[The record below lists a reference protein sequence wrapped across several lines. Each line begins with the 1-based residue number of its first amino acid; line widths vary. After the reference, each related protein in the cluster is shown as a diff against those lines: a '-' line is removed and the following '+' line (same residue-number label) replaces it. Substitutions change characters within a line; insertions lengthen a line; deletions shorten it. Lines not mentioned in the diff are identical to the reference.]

1 MYRIAVCDDD
11 PAAAEQNRAAVCCI
25 LDGQDLNYT
34 VDVFHAPAPLLAQ
47 LEQNPDRY
55 QLLLLDIQF
64 AGENGVDTAALLRER
79 QVDASIIYITDHPA
93 YALDSF
99 PTYPLEFLVKPVDEE
114 RLAAALNWDRLRRS
128 KSKPMRLNTGNG
140 SIPLE
145 DILYLEISG
154 RKTAVHTTQ
163 ENLLLS
169 DPLSKLEEPL
179 LGRSFCHSH
188 FSFLVNLSHVQRVD
202 RACLTLDNGETV
214 PVSRRYYQSLMNSYI
229 DYLKL

>member
-11 PAAAEQNRAAVCCI
+11 PVAAEQNRGAVCRI
-25 LDGQDLNYT
+25 LSGQDLNYT

-47 LEQNPDRY
+47 LEQDPDSY

-64 AGENGVDTAALLRER
+64 AGENGVDAAALLRDR

-99 PTYPLEFLVKPVDEE
+99 PTYPLEFLVKPVDEG
-114 RLAAALNWDRLRRS
+114 RLAAALSWDRLRRG
-128 KSKPMRLNTGNG
+128 KFKPMRLNTSSG

-179 LGRSFCHSH
+179 LGRGFCHSH

-202 RACLTLDNGETV
+202 RACLTLDNGETI
-214 PVSRRYYQSLMNSYI
+214 PVSRRYYQSLMNAYI

>member
-47 LEQNPDRY
+47 LEQNPDSY

-214 PVSRRYYQSLMNSYI
+214 PVSRRYYQSLMNAYI